1 MTSIFP
7 VSASVGQEFSGY
19 SFDGES
25 WNLIGNEFNPT
36 SFSSSPPLNP
46 KAGDLWVDS
55 DEDVDIIDDQNLVF
69 QNDLNDYLS
78 LSSASTTYL
87 TQTSASTTYQTKVA
101 NIDDTEIGYLNNAS
115 ANIQTQLNS
124 KANLSGATFSGNIIA
139 PEVRA
144 TTKLVAQTV
153 GGDEGGE
160 ILLGKAATNTT
171 LTGDGVTIDV
181 WQNRL
186 RIFEQGGDA
195 RGGYIDISKLDNGVA
210 TNLTPGLV
218 QIIPTSL
225 SVGSTGSATVSSNG
239 AITVTNGQWIIAN
252 GVFTSAYQNY
262 KIIANVSPG
271 SNLDMYMRF
280 CSGGTQNT
288 SGNYFSNGIYMNYD
302 STSINPY
309 ALNSGTQTLVGV
321 NLNTGG
327 NSVVMDVT
335 NPQVSGPSQI
345 YSDSASNS
353 GTFSQLTSLFNQSNQ
368 FDGFQLYFPSAT
380 IYGKIR
386 IYGYNNGGA

>member
-181 WQNRL
+181 FQNRL

-195 RGGYIDISKLDNGVA
+195 RGGYIDVSRLGNSVS
-210 TNLTPGLV
+210 TNLTPGLSPV
-218 QIIPTSL
+218 IPTSV
-225 SVGSTGSATVSSNG
+225 SVGSGSGAVAAGGAVTFSGSSSLTVNG
-239 AITVTNGQWIIAN
+239 CFNST
-252 GVFTSAYQNY
+252 YQNY
-262 KIIANVSPG
+262 KIYFSTSAGQANVELRLQLTSA
-271 SNLDMYMRF
+271 
-280 CSGGTQNT
+280 GT
-288 SGNYFSNGIYMNYD
+288 
-302 STSINPY
+302 
-309 ALNSGTQTLVGV
+309 
-321 NLNTGG
+321 
-327 NSVVMDVT
+327 
-335 NPQVSGPSQI
+335 
-345 YSDSASNS
+345 SNS
-353 GTFSQLTSLFNQSNQ
+353 GSYLWQPSGGVGSTVESSFPLTFVQYNGVTANEFSLLQPALAVHTQYVTDWNYDDGGSIIYRRIGGKHRVNTSY
-368 FDGFQLYFPSAT
+368 DGFVITGAT
-380 IYGKIR
+380 TMTGTIR
-386 IYGYNNGGA
+386 IYGYNNG